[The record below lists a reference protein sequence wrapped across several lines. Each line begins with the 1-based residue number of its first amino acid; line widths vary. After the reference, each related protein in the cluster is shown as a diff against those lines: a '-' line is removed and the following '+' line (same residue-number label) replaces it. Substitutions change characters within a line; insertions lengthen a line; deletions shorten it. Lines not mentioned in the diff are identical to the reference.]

1 MTIFLIILA
10 GALALV
16 ASLYVARDWKSYEG
30 YLMFILL
37 NVAYVIMLGLYL
49 FVPDNTLNGIVMI
62 EPLAIRLFPLI
73 NIFVFWCFSKN
84 KIKPNH

>member
-16 ASLYVARDWKSYEG
+16 ASLYVARNWKSYEG

-37 NVAYVIMLGLYL
+37 NVSYVIMLGLYL
-49 FVPDNTLNGIVMI
+49 FVPVNTVNGIVII
-62 EPLAIRLFPLI
+62 EPLAIILFPII
-73 NIFVFWCFSKN
+73 NIFVFWYFSKN
-84 KIKPNH
+84 KIEPNH